1 MQERIYTTLLLEEHF
16 CVNRYWQVKCN
27 WSIACPYDNNR
38 LKKYALVIITEN
50 RSTCKSSFFELQQ
63 LSYLVTNI
71 TLQIYRMWP
80 RISWLYHNFH
90 LFHSSNTNMKAI
102 TELANLRDARLVKG
116 RIEVNVLNH
125 LDANQWF
132 CTRYGIKNQNLKIHI
147 RTENLT
153 LCYISFQVPTC
164 STIFPIKQKL

>member
-1 MQERIYTTLLLEEHF
+1 
-16 CVNRYWQVKCN
+16 
-27 WSIACPYDNNR
+27 
-38 LKKYALVIITEN
+38 
-50 RSTCKSSFFELQQ
+50 
-63 LSYLVTNI
+63 
-71 TLQIYRMWP
+71 
-80 RISWLYHNFH
+80 
-90 LFHSSNTNMKAI
+90 MKAI

-132 CTRYGIKNQNLKIHI
+132 CTRYSIKNQNLKIHI

-164 STIFPIKQKL
+164 STIFPIKTKVVIMPAEHIQIRKANKPLTKS